1 MTHTKNNRGKIE
13 GELTINGRPV
23 YYDGEPLIAGIEREF
38 NGDSLKEDL
47 LQVLD
52 KHGYNSENA
61 IKCAIF
67 VNEDKDKLDTQVN
80 FK

>member
-1 MTHTKNNRGKIE
+1 MSHTRNNRGKIE
-13 GELTINGRPV
+13 GELTINGRSV